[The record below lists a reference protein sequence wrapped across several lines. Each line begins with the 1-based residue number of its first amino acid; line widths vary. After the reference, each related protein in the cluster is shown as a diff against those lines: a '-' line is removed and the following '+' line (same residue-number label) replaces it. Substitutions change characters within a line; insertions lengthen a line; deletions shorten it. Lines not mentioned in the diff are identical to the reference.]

1 MYIESH
7 IVINCSAAPIF
18 AYVTDV
24 RQLPTWNG
32 LIVTAQPRAPELC
45 AVGARYWTL
54 SKVLVLGHHT
64 EVVWEVVACEPQRS
78 LTVKSISGLIPTV
91 IQYTFAPVA
100 AGTAMGAVVDAQ
112 IGMLPVAAQLVST
125 TAQRQLAHD
134 LGMLKY
140 LVEQQPTP
148 SAAVTHP

>member
-1 MYIESH
+1 MQIESH
-7 IVINCSAAPIF
+7 IVINRPAAPIF

-54 SKVLVLGHHT
+54 SKVLVLGQHT
-64 EVVWEVVACEPQRS
+64 EVVWEVIACRPQHS

-91 IQYTFAPVA
+91 MEYTFAPLAERTCCV
-100 AGTAMGAVVDAQ
+100 AVVDAQ
-112 IGMLPVAAQLVST
+112 IGMLPIAAQLVST

-134 LGMLKY
+134 LGMLKD
-140 LVEQQPTP
+140 LVEQQATP
-148 SAAVTHP
+148 SAAVPRL